1 MRITLVA
8 AVAEN
13 GVIGRDGALPW
24 RLSGD
29 LRRFRELTTGHHV
42 VMGRRTW
49 ESIGRPLPGRT
60 NVVLSRDPF
69 FRPEHA
75 SVVVEPS
82 LEDAIAG
89 ARLAGET
96 ELFVIGGA
104 EVYARALPLA
114 DRIEL
119 TRVHGQPPGE
129 TVLDGLDWAGWR
141 EVACEAFP
149 ADARHDYPFSFVSL
163 VRADRP

>member
-24 RLSGD
+24 RLSAD
-29 LRRFRELTTGHHV
+29 LRRFREITTGHHV

-49 ESIGRPLPGRT
+49 ESIGRPLPNRT

-69 FRPEHA
+69 FRPDDEA
-75 SVVVEPS
+75 VVVEPS
-82 LEDAIAG
+82 IEDAIAR
-89 ARLAGET
+89 ARGAGET

-104 EVYARALPLA
+104 EVYALALPLA
-114 DRIEL
+114 DRIRL
-119 TRVHGQPPGE
+119 TRVAARVDGDVRFPA
-129 TVLDGLDWAGWR
+129 LDARDWAESPPEHHAADDR
-141 EVACEAFP
+141 NEHAF
-149 ADARHDYPFSFVSL
+149 AFVTL
-163 VRADRP
+163 ERRR